1 MQQRLGSEERW
12 ALAGMIAMFVIT
24 AAWWA
29 LALWPVAEAPAWLER
44 TRYVCFGVN
53 ETGLP
58 DTTGWV
64 GLIGAPLGMFM
75 IIVVGWAG
83 GMQRLVKRARHS
95 LPVAATFGVLA
106 IGTTAMIAGASVR
119 VQRAQ
124 AAMNIPAVRDSRPAA
139 SWPRLD
145 LEAQPLELIAHD
157 GLERSLASLR
167 GRPVLV
173 TFAYAHCTTVCP
185 VIVRD
190 VLSAQAALST
200 SRVKPAILIV
210 TLDPWRD
217 TPSRLPAIARD
228 WKLPAADAW
237 LLGGD
242 PERVESVLTSWNIP
256 RRRDERTG
264 DVTHPSLVY
273 VVDAKGRIAFATTG
287 SAEMIAALVRRLE
300 REG

>member
-1 MQQRLGSEERW
+1 MQQPIGSEERW

-29 LALWPVAEAPAWLER
+29 LALWPVADAPVWLER

-64 GLIGAPLGMFM
+64 GLIGAPLGMLM
-75 IIVVGWAG
+75 VILVGWAG
-83 GMQRLVKRARHS
+83 GVRKLVKRARHS
-95 LPVAATFGVLA
+95 LPIAATFGALA
-106 IGTTAMIAGASVR
+106 LGTTALIAGASVR

-124 AAMNIPAVRDSRPAA
+124 AASIIAPARDDRPAA
-139 SWPRLD
+139 SWPRLG
-145 LEAQPLELIAHD
+145 LEAPPLELVAQD
-157 GLERSLASLR
+157 GIEHSISALR
-167 GRPVLV
+167 GRPVIV
-173 TFAYAHCTTVCP
+173 TFAYAHCETVCP

-190 VLSAQAALST
+190 VMSAQAALAT
-200 SRVKPAILIV
+200 SRVKPAVMIV

-228 WKLPAADAW
+228 WQLTSGDAW
-237 LLGGD
+237 VLGGD
-242 PERVESVLTSWNIP
+242 PARVEAVLTSWNVA
-256 RRRDERTG
+256 RSRDERTG
-264 DVTHPSLVY
+264 EVTHPSLVF
-273 VVDAKGRIAFATTG
+273 VVDAQGKIAFATTG

>member
-1 MQQRLGSEERW
+1 MQQRIGSEERW
-12 ALAGMIAMFVIT
+12 ALAGMIAMFAIT

-29 LALWPVAEAPAWLER
+29 LALWPVADAPVWLER

-64 GLIGAPLGMFM
+64 GLVGAPLGMLM
-75 IIVVGWAG
+75 IVLVGWADG
-83 GMQRLVKRARHS
+83 VGRLIERARHS
-95 LPVAATFGVLA
+95 LPVAATFGALA
-106 IGTTAMIAGASVR
+106 VGTIALIGGAGVR

-124 AAMNIPAVRDSRPAA
+124 AANTVSPARDSRPAA

-145 LEAQPLELIAHD
+145 LEAPALELVAHD
-157 GLERSLASLR
+157 GGERSISSLR

-173 TFAYAHCTTVCP
+173 TFAYAHCETVCP

-190 VLSAQAALST
+190 VMRAQEALST
-200 SRVKPAILIV
+200 SRVKPAVMIV

-217 TPSRLPAIARD
+217 TPSRLPDIARY
-228 WKLPAADAW
+228 WKLTSGDAW

-242 PERVESVLTSWNIP
+242 PARVEAVLTSWNVA
-256 RRRDERTG
+256 RSRDERTG
-264 DVTHPSLVY
+264 EITHPSLVF
-273 VVDAKGRIAFATTG
+273 VVDAHGKIAFATTG
-287 SAEMIAALVRRLE
+287 GAETIAALVRRLE

>member
-1 MQQRLGSEERW
+1 MQQGIGSEERW

-29 LALWPVAEAPAWLER
+29 LALWPVADAPVWLER

-64 GLIGAPLGMFM
+64 GLIGAPLGMLM
-75 IIVVGWAG
+75 IILVGWAG
-83 GMQRLVKRARHS
+83 GVRKLVRHAHHS
-95 LPVAATFGVLA
+95 RPVAAAFGLLA
-106 IGTTAMIAGASVR
+106 LGTMAMVAGAAVR

-124 AAMNIPAVRDSRPAA
+124 AANIISPARDTRPAA

-145 LEAQPLELIAHD
+145 REAPELDLVTQD
-157 GLERSLASLR
+157 GTDRSLASLR

-173 TFAYAHCTTVCP
+173 TFAYAHCETVCP

-190 VLSAQAALST
+190 VMSAQEALST

-228 WKLPAADAW
+228 WQLPASDAW
-237 LLGGD
+237 VLSGD
-242 PERVESVLTSWNIP
+242 PARVEAALTSWNVA
-256 RRRDERTG
+256 RSRDERTG
-264 DVTHPSLVY
+264 EVTHPSLVF
-273 VVDAKGRIAFATTG
+273 VVDAQGRIAFATTG
-287 SAEMIAALVRRLE
+287 GHEMIAALVRRLE
-300 REG
+300 QEG

>member
-29 LALWPVAEAPAWLER
+29 LALWPVAETPAWLAR

-75 IIVVGWAG
+75 IIVVGWSG
-83 GMQRLVKRARHS
+83 GMKRLIRRARHS
-95 LPVAATFGVLA
+95 LPVAAMFGALA

-124 AAMNIPAVRDSRPAA
+124 AAMNIPEARDARPAA

-145 LEAQPLELIAHD
+145 LEARPLELIAHD
-157 GLERSLASLR
+157 GVERSLASMR

-173 TFAYAHCTTVCP
+173 MFAYAHCTTVCP

-190 VLSAQAALST
+190 VLTAQAALST
-200 SRVKPAILIV
+200 SRARPVLLII

-217 TPSRLPAIARD
+217 TPSRLPAIAHD
-228 WKLPAADAW
+228 WKLPAGDAW
-237 LLGGD
+237 LLGGE
-242 PERVESVLTSWNIP
+242 PERVEAVLTAWKIP

-264 DVTHPSLVY
+264 EVTHPSLVY

>member
-1 MQQRLGSEERW
+1 MQQGIGSEERW

-29 LALWPVAEAPAWLER
+29 LALWPVADAPVWLER
-44 TRYVCFGVN
+44 TRYVCFGVT

-64 GLIGAPLGMFM
+64 GLIGAPLGMLM
-75 IIVVGWAG
+75 IILVGWAG
-83 GMQRLVKRARHS
+83 GVRKLVKHARHS
-95 LPVAATFGVLA
+95 LPIAATFALLA
-106 IGTTAMIAGASVR
+106 LGTMALVAGASVR

-124 AAMNIPAVRDSRPAA
+124 AANVISPARDTRPAA

-145 LEAQPLELIAHD
+145 REAPGLELVTQD
-157 GLERSLASLR
+157 GTERSLASLR

-173 TFAYAHCTTVCP
+173 TFAYAHCETVCP

-190 VLSAQAALST
+190 VMSAQEALST
-200 SRVKPAILIV
+200 SRMKPAILIV

-228 WKLPAADAW
+228 WQLPANDAW
-237 LLGGD
+237 VLSGD
-242 PERVESVLTSWNIP
+242 PARVEAALTSWNVA
-256 RRRDERTG
+256 RSRDERTG
-264 DVTHPSLVY
+264 EVTHPSLVF
-273 VVDAKGRIAFATTG
+273 VVDAQGKIAFATTG
-287 SAEMIAALVRRLE
+287 GSEMIAALVRRLE